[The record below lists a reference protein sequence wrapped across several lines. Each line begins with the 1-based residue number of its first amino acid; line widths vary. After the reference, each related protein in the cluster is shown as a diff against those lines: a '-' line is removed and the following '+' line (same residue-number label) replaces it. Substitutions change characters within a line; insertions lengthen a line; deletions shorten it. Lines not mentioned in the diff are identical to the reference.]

1 DSKAR
6 AAQAPTPA
14 ALPAPKVEEITV
26 AGGPVTGGDGLLLDR
41 GRLLVVRGTTAKNA
55 NGAVDVVKLRHH
67 RTRGE
72 VQNEF
77 SDPSFAGPSTIAR
90 AKNLLLVV
98 NANFAGTTTATQF
111 TVTGIA
117 RNGVRGGHG
126 GHGGHGGGHGGH

>member
-1 DSKAR
+1 M
-6 AAQAPTPA
+6 
-14 ALPAPKVEEITV
+14 
-26 AGGPVTGGDGLLLDR
+26 
-41 GRLLVVRGTTAKNA
+41 RGTTDKNA

-77 SDPSFAGPSTIAR
+77 SDPSLAGPSTIAR

-98 NANFAGTTTATQF
+98 NANFAGTATATQF
-111 TVTGIA
+111 TVSGLA

-126 GHGGHGGGHGGH
+126 GGHGSGHGGH